1 MIYFVQIG
9 ADGPIKIGFTSAS
22 SPVDRLRALQVG
34 VPYELRLLGVI
45 SGGSAQD
52 ERRLHASF
60 DQHRLRGE
68 WFIPV
73 SEVLEYSEGNAAPA
87 VDSVREDD
95 TVRIA
100 VIMPAEL
107 HQKLVALA
115 QDDDRSL
122 NSYLVQLLKKHAERN
137 EKDDQG
143 IPL

>member
-1 MIYFVQIG
+1 M
-9 ADGPIKIGFTSAS
+9 AK
-22 SPVDRLRALQVG
+22 
-34 VPYELRLLGVI
+34 
-45 SGGSAQD
+45 
-52 ERRLHASF
+52 
-60 DQHRLRGE
+60 
-68 WFIPV
+68 
-73 SEVLEYSEGNAAPA
+73 
-87 VDSVREDD
+87 DD

>member
-22 SPVDRLRALQVG
+22 SPV
-34 VPYELRLLGVI
+34 E
-45 SGGSAQD
+45 
-52 ERRLHASF
+52 
-60 DQHRLRGE
+60 
-68 WFIPV
+68 
-73 SEVLEYSEGNAAPA
+73 
-87 VDSVREDD
+87 
-95 TVRIA
+95 
-100 VIMPAEL
+100 
-107 HQKLVALA
+107 LA